1 MDLLRRPIGGEID
14 AAENAILA
22 AVIEGDIVGR
32 EGDAIERAFRRRG
45 LAGERRGGIN

>member
-14 AAENAILA
+14 AAEYTILA
-22 AVIEGDIVGR
+22 AVIEGGIVGR
-32 EGDAIERAFRRRG
+32 EGDAIERAFGRRG